1 MTGMPLR
8 YCPLEGPARRVRYA
22 MLDNPFQFVEHDK
35 RARPKRFVGSAG
47 RFPTNE
53 TQRPRRFASDLKP

>member
-1 MTGMPLR
+1 
-8 YCPLEGPARRVRYA
+8 

-53 TQRPRRFASDLKP
+53 TQRPRRFASDPKPERRHGFCVSGRQRSRSHV